1 MNLAKPGLLT
11 AAGSDLLAGGG
22 LVWDAGPRPF
32 FRFYEGLDGEAVG
45 GWVWFDSLLL
55 LRGEGRA
62 RLQSDVT
69 LVVSAGMV
77 SRLCRYFHMAQALLV
92 FCLAE
97 AGINRPSLPEDE
109 EGAGLEVP
117 P

>member
-1 MNLAKPGLLT
+1 MQARGHFFGSTEAWMVRPLT
-11 AAGSDLLAGGG
+11 GG
-22 LVWDAGPRPF
+22 F
-32 FRFYEGLDGEAVG
+32 
-45 GWVWFDSLLL
+45 WFDSLVL

-97 AGINRPSLPEDE
+97 GGINRPEDE
-109 EGAGLEVP
+109 EDAGLNVSP
-117 P
+117 